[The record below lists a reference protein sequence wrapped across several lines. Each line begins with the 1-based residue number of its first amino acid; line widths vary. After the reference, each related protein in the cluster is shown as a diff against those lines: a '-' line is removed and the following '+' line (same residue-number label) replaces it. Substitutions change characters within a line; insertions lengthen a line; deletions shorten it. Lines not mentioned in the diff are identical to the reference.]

1 MKILTLN
8 AHAWREE
15 NGEAKLSH
23 LAETIIEKDYDIIA
37 FQEVNQMIQIESV
50 APSCL
55 TKEAVRAEF
64 INGDFLADGVTRY
77 NNYVAILLEKINAL
91 GGPQYYYFWDKAKSL
106 RETYEEGCGILS
118 KYPFKETEAFLVS
131 GVTDCLSP
139 KRRTIVRGT
148 IEYQGELIDLYSC
161 HLGWWHDE
169 IDPAKPQI
177 DKLMAKVNKDR
188 LSFLM
193 GDFNNNA
200 HIRNEG
206 YDYLIGKGLE
216 DTYTLAEEKDEGAT
230 VEGEIAGWDGNKE
243 SLRIDLILMNKVL
256 NVKTSRVIFNG
267 QYKEVISDHYGVE
280 AEIEL

>member
-15 NGEAKLSH
+15 NGEAKLGH
-23 LAETIIEKDYDIIA
+23 LAQVIIEKDYDIIA
-37 FQEVNQMIQIESV
+37 LQEVNQMMQIENV
-50 APSCL
+50 VPTCL

-64 INGDFLADGVTRY
+64 INGDFMADGEIRY
-77 NNYVAILLEKINAL
+77 NNYIEILLEKINAL
-91 GGPQYYYFWDKAKSL
+91 GGPKYYYFWDKAKSL
-106 RETYEEGCGILS
+106 RDTYEEGCAVLS
-118 KYPFKETEAFLVS
+118 KYPFNEKEAFLVS
-131 GVTDCLSP
+131 AVTDPLNP

-148 IEYQGELIDLYSC
+148 IEYKGQLIDLYSC

-169 IDPAKPQI
+169 VDPAKPQI
-177 DKLMAKVNKDR
+177 DKLMEQVNMDR

-206 YDYLIGKGLE
+206 YDYLISKGLE
-216 DTYTLAEEKDEGAT
+216 DTYVLAKEKDEGAT

-243 SLRIDLILMNKVL
+243 SLRIDLILISKVL
-256 NVKTSRVIFNG
+256 GVKTSRVIFNG
-267 QYKEVISDHYGVE
+267 QYKEIVSDHYGVE
-280 AEIEL
+280 VEVEL